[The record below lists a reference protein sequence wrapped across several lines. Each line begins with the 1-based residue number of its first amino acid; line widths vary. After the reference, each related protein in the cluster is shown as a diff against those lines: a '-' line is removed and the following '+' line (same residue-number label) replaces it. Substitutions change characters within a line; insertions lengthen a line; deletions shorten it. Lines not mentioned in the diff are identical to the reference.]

1 MAGQSGC
8 VNGSPD
14 TGTLELNLND
24 VYFERHHSQW
34 LVSEHLYVEL
44 TLGNRGEETL
54 AITDNFL
61 RDGRDT
67 VYKALL
73 LQVKGKEAYC
83 MECRGLKTLR
93 RLAPGEEANGFF
105 MVLEDVARDASG
117 LRLVIVADDQQTEL
131 PLPDGNRLKI
141 VERFE

>member
-1 MAGQSGC
+1 M
-8 VNGSPD
+8 
-14 TGTLELNLND
+14 
-24 VYFERHHSQW
+24 YFERHHSQG

-44 TLGNRGEETL
+44 ILKNREEETV

-93 RLAPGEEANGFF
+93 RLEPGAEANGFF
-105 MVLEDVARDASG
+105 MVLDDVALDASG
-117 LRLVIVADDQQTEL
+117 LELVIVADEQPTLL

-141 VERFE
+141 VERFG

>member
-1 MAGQSGC
+1 
-8 VNGSPD
+8 
-14 TGTLELNLND
+14 
-24 VYFERHHSQW
+24 
-34 LVSEHLYVEL
+34 L
-44 TLGNRGEETL
+44 TLGNKGEETL

-61 RDGRDT
+61 LDGRDT

-93 RLAPGEEANGFF
+93 RLAPGEEADGFF

-117 LRLVIVADDQQTEL
+117 LRLIIVADDRQTVL
-131 PLPDGNRLKI
+131 SLPDANRMKL
-141 VERFE
+141 VVRFG